1 MACSYYSLF
10 AQCEN
15 ARVHPLPALTPIRSS
30 MNGFRS
36 IRQSFEFVRSFIWEL
51 YLLELFGALS
61 TTVLGLAS
69 ASLLGV
75 QAKNIWPFWFFSY
88 LAVYNLDRLYVDP
101 ADLINTPLRI
111 AWRERL
117 RPKRWILSGVA
128 VLALATWAVLCAGSA
143 TMAIVLGGIVLLWF
157 YSRPLPGLKF
167 RLKDSLLFKSV
178 GVPLA
183 ISISLVCFP
192 LAIAGRLRDTPTNLL
207 VFFWCFLLLFTN
219 GFIFDV
225 RDRAGD
231 LAQGTRTLPIALGQ
245 RGSELASLLL
255 GVCLV
260 WSTLSLP
267 PGLTRNWPLA
277 AWLCS
282 IYIAL
287 LCVLWRRQ
295 ISALALS
302 FCADLLLVAPALCL
316 FARR

>member
-1 MACSYYSLF
+1 M
-10 AQCEN
+10 N
-15 ARVHPLPALTPIRSS
+15 VNRSVRQPFELVL
-30 MNGFRS
+30 GF
-36 IRQSFEFVRSFIWEL
+36 ICEL
-51 YLLELFGALS
+51 YLLELFGALA
-61 TTVLGLAS
+61 TTVLGAAS
-69 ASLLGV
+69 ARLLGV
-75 QAKNIWPFWFFSY
+75 QAANVWPLWFFSY
-88 LAVYNLDRLYVDP
+88 LAVYNLDRLYADP
-101 ADLINTPLRI
+101 ADLINTPLRT

-128 VLALATWAVLCAGSA
+128 VLALATWAVLSAGP
-143 TMAIVLGGIVLLWF
+143 TILAIALGGIAVLWF
-157 YSRPLPGLKF
+157 YSRPLPGLNF

-183 ISISLVCFP
+183 ISISLVGFP
-192 LAIAGRLRDTPTNLL
+192 LAITGRLRYASTTTL
-207 VFFWCFLLLFTN
+207 VFLWCFLLLFTN
-219 GFIFDV
+219 GFIFDI

-260 WSTLSLP
+260 WSTLLLP
-267 PGLTRNWPLA
+267 PGPTRNWPLA

-282 IYIAL
+282 IYVVL
-287 LCVLWRRQ
+287 LCILWRRQ

-302 FCADLLLVAPALCL
+302 FCADLLLVAPALCV

>member
-1 MACSYYSLF
+1 
-10 AQCEN
+10 
-15 ARVHPLPALTPIRSS
+15 
-30 MNGFRS
+30 MNVMRS
-36 IRQSFEFVRSFIWEL
+36 IRQPFEFVRSFTREL
-51 YLLELFGALS
+51 YLLEFFGALA

-69 ASLLGV
+69 GRLLDV
-75 QAKNIWPFWFFSY
+75 EVTKIWPFWFFSY
-88 LAVYNLDRLYVDP
+88 LAVYNLDRLYADP
-101 ADLINTPLRI
+101 ADSINTPLRM

-128 VLALATWAVLCAGSA
+128 VLALATWSAWSAGPA
-143 TMAIVLGGIVLLWF
+143 AMAIALSGILVLWF
-157 YSRPLPGLKF
+157 YSRPLPVLNF

-192 LAIAGRLRDTPTNLL
+192 LAIAGRLRYAPTNLS
-207 VFFWCFLLLFTN
+207 VFLWCFLLLFTN
-219 GFIFDV
+219 GFIFDI

-260 WSTLSLP
+260 WTTLLLP
-267 PGLTRNWPLA
+267 PSLTRNWPLA

-282 IYIAL
+282 IYLVL
-287 LCVLWRRQ
+287 LCILWRRQ

-302 FCADLLLVAPALCL
+302 FCADLLLVASALCL